1 MASRPTV
8 NSDKSAI
15 ADLTYCDFE
24 NGQSEAS
31 NSECSDGTT
40 QLRIT
45 YITEESPELLN
56 MHGSHGDQTGICFSS
71 NVPQQ

>member
-8 NSDKSAI
+8 ISDNSDNWVI
-15 ADLTYCDFE
+15 ADFIVALFDFE

-40 QLRIT
+40 
-45 YITEESPELLN
+45 
-56 MHGSHGDQTGICFSS
+56 
-71 NVPQQ
+71 